1 MSRRHK
7 EKEEYRQT
15 QQLKA
20 SQGDDPVTD
29 RSDKGS
35 ASRFIGSAI
44 HMKCLGAISSD
55 VIIDKIIA
63 VSKKLTT
70 IAMELSFDDGLLQS
84 CIDEAI
90 RESKKRTNEAYSRS
104 CGPGRPIIEQLC
116 SCVKDSKVCQW
127 AKGIFKKIYHRSIRL
142 AKEVTQYLVC
152 FLCSLFRIYNTSEA
166 DGRIAHFRR
175 MMLPYV
181 VNMPSD
187 RNLQKYYRWFVNWRK
202 AVIQTAKEK
211 KDELKYRAW
220 KKLEELIY
228 DNLYPL
234 TQQVAIA

>member
-7 EKEEYRQT
+7 EKEEYRQN

-29 RSDKGS
+29 RSDKGL
-35 ASRFIGSAI
+35 ASIFIGSAI

-90 RESKKRTNEAYSRS
+90 RESKKCTNETHSRS
-104 CGPGRPIIEQLC
+104 CGPGRPVIEQLC
-116 SCVKDSKVCQW
+116 SYVKDSKVCQW

-175 MMLPYV
+175 MMLPHV
-181 VNMPSD
+181 VNLPSD

-202 AVIQTAKEK
+202 AAIQTAKEK

-220 KKLEELIY
+220 KRLEELIY
-228 DNLYPL
+228 ENLYPL